1 MHLHSVRATEPSEA
15 DTSPPYSTRL
25 TDDQYASLLRACR
38 RARRRSRPQRRG
50 KVAAADVT
58 ALLITI
64 VAVIMFDP
72 AKAVPAAAMLSALV
86 RLTTMRLV
94 RRDNQHEHRSTERRP

>member
-1 MHLHSVRATEPSEA
+1 M
-15 DTSPPYSTRL
+15 
-25 TDDQYASLLRACR
+25 
-38 RARRRSRPQRRG
+38 
-50 KVAAADVT
+50 T